1 MNPGWTAALF
11 GCLLMINI
19 QTAAAESS
27 AVDAITGGASDDVPV
42 LLQIN
47 GARKTPSVSETESA
61 SQTRSVSRTE
71 SGSQTGT
78 AFQTESVSQTRSV
91 PPAQTATSAL
101 GTRSLSATPHALP
114 EQIEKVESKGDDSE
128 PRKIAQRVPI
138 TIGDYGLSTVTVA
151 MVNAWGIGPYIKNLD
166 ESYKQWQATKTSDDA
181 IQYLIHK
188 QKLTETLADLGFD
201 VRRCTN
207 AVDREIARNAS
218 RAAYLTELRDKA
230 IRYNTYADFVAGGL
244 TGIISGALEMSN
256 LTRFASNSVD
266 IAEGVGQSTLSYW
279 AWRAEHAGDRSQGP
293 VPNVLASIVDP
304 SIEHKAYTES
314 VSAFLN
320 TAPPDSNGRTR
331 ADMMRE
337 RWDKL
342 NFCFTHPS
350 KGHKMKKNHRVKHL
364 TGQHQ
369 EDATMTIDLLE
380 DRTAML
386 QDLRAEI
393 TTMDESLA
401 ELFDLLHKY

>member
-27 AVDAITGGASDDVPV
+27 AVDAITGSASDYVPV

-47 GARKTPSVSETESA
+47 GARKTTSAPSTQPARPAKIEKDESKEEDDSVS
-61 SQTRSVSRTE
+61 
-71 SGSQTGT
+71 
-78 AFQTESVSQTRSV
+78 
-91 PPAQTATSAL
+91 
-101 GTRSLSATPHALP
+101 
-114 EQIEKVESKGDDSE
+114 
-128 PRKIAQRVPI
+128 RKIAQRVPI

-151 MVNAWGIGPYIKNLD
+151 MVNAWGIGPYINNLD
-166 ESYKQWQATKTSDDA
+166 DSYKQWQASKTSDDA

-244 TGIISGALEMSN
+244 TGIISGALEMSD

-279 AWRAEHAGDRSQGP
+279 AWRAEHAGDRSQGA
-293 VPNVLASIVDP
+293 VPNVLASIIDP
-304 SIEHKAYTES
+304 SIPHRAYPES

-320 TAPPDSNGRTR
+320 TSPPDSNGKTR

-337 RWDKL
+337 RWDRL
-342 NFCFTHPS
+342 NFCFAHS
-350 KGHKMKKNHRVKHL
+350 SRGHKMKKHHRVKHL